1 MLNADDPL
9 VPVPV
14 RVEDY
19 VNLALMEHPGADV
32 VELISRFH
40 TEFAVRMAGF
50 DSVGNPIPPPDS
62 HVLDHLARAWDL
74 TDDEGAGDRP
84 AAGTVVCPIE
94 ELECELCGARARY
107 ESPLVVRGQR
117 LRIEVCLECMREHGD
132 PVLGGSGSV
141 YFMDFD
147 EVSAA
152 VRAVCDEICTRK
164 GRASIWGDP
173 TTAKADTGGGCS
185 PTQPVDAPASD
196 VPPLDAVAVAVRL
209 RRLWLEEFGPA
220 FDEHD
225 HDLAEVW
232 RDCEVRR
239 LGPDLVVTG
248 QISFG
253 DGDPF
258 ADQFSQRLGAR
269 LTERTLGS
277 VRTLRYEH
285 SERQLKTPQRSRTSN
300 LDVFHPADL
309 TVSIEKTANSIS
321 ARLTGASDTAKT
333 ALSGLHLA
341 AVSRHRIWFA
351 AVSAEAKAT
360 VGTTPGAAAE
370 LALAVKAVQRKDP
383 LYDIFVDPEGAS
395 LPNATALV
403 RKGH

>member
-1 MLNADDPL
+1 
-9 VPVPV
+9 
-14 RVEDY
+14 
-19 VNLALMEHPGADV
+19 MEQPDTDV
-32 VELISRFH
+32 VDLISRFH
-40 TEFAVRMAGF
+40 AEFAVRMAGF

-84 AAGTVVCPIE
+84 AAGTVVCPVE
-94 ELECELCGARARY
+94 DLECELCGAPARY
-107 ESPLVVRGQR
+107 ESPLMVRGER
-117 LRIEVCLECMREHGD
+117 VRVELCLGCMQEHGD

-141 YFMDFD
+141 YLMYFD

-164 GRASIWGDP
+164 GRASISGGAP
-173 TTAKADTGGGCS
+173 TAQADKDGGYP
-185 PTQPVDAPASD
+185 PTHPVDAPASD
-196 VPPLDAVAVAVRL
+196 APPLDAVAVAVRL
-209 RRLWLEEFGPA
+209 RVLWLEEFGPA

-225 HDLAEVW
+225 HDLAKVW
-232 RDCEVRR
+232 QDCEVRR

-248 QISFG
+248 PISFG

-258 ADQFSQRLGAR
+258 ADQFSQRLGVR
-269 LTERTLGS
+269 LTDRTLGS

-309 TVSIEKTANSIS
+309 TVPIEKMANNIS
-321 ARLTGASDTAKT
+321 ARLADASDTAKD

-351 AVSAEAKAT
+351 AASAEVKAT

-383 LYDIFVDPEGAS
+383 LYDIFVDPEASS

-403 RKGH
+403 QKGHRHGMA

>member
-1 MLNADDPL
+1 MDQ
-9 VPVPV
+9 
-14 RVEDY
+14 
-19 VNLALMEHPGADV
+19 PGADV
-32 VELISRFH
+32 IELISRFH
-40 TEFAVRMAGF
+40 TEFAVRMTGF

-74 TDDEGAGDRP
+74 TDVEGAGDRP

-107 ESPLVVRGQR
+107 ESPLVIRGQR
-117 LRIEVCLECMREHGD
+117 VRVELCLECMRERGD

-141 YFMDFD
+141 YFMYFD

-152 VRAVCDEICTRK
+152 VRAVCDGICTRK
-164 GRASIWGDP
+164 GRASIWGGP
-173 TTAKADTGGGCS
+173 TTAQADTGGGSS
-185 PTQPVDAPASD
+185 PTTPVGGRASD
-196 VPPLDAVAVAVRL
+196 PPPLGAVTVAVRL
-209 RRLWLEEFGPA
+209 RRLWLDEFGPA

-232 RDCEVRR
+232 RDCAVRR

-258 ADQFSQRLGAR
+258 ADQFSQRLAAR
-269 LTERTLGS
+269 LTERTRGS
-277 VRTLRYEH
+277 VRALRYEH
-285 SERQLKTPQRSRTSN
+285 SERPLKTPQRSRTSN

-309 TVSIEKTANSIS
+309 TVPIEKTANGIS
-321 ARLTGASDTAKT
+321 ARLAGASNPAKV

-351 AVSAEAKAT
+351 AASAEVKAT
-360 VGTTPGAAAE
+360 VGKTPGAAGE

-383 LYDIFVDPEGAS
+383 LYDIFVDSEAAS
-395 LPNATALV
+395 LPSATALV

>member
-9 VPVPV
+9 VPVPL
-14 RVEDY
+14 RVEEY
-19 VNLALMEHPGADV
+19 VHQELMENPDADAI
-32 VELISRFH
+32 ELISRFH
-40 TEFAVRMAGF
+40 TEFTVTMTGF

-74 TDDEGAGDRP
+74 TDHETAGDRP
-84 AAGTVVCPIE
+84 AARTVVCPVE
-94 ELECELCGARARY
+94 ELECELCGAPARY
-107 ESPLVVRGQR
+107 ESPLVIRGHCVRVE
-117 LRIEVCLECMREHGD
+117 LCLVCMREHGE

-141 YFMDFD
+141 YFMYFD
-147 EVSAA
+147 EVSPA
-152 VRAVCDEICTRK
+152 VRAVCDEICTLN
-164 GRASIWGDP
+164 GRASIWGDQ
-173 TTAKADTGGGCS
+173 TAAQPDTGGGRS
-185 PTQPVDAPASD
+185 PKQAVDASA
-196 VPPLDAVAVAVRL
+196 VAAPLGAVAVAVRL

-232 RDCEVRR
+232 RECEVRR
-239 LGPDLVVTG
+239 VGPDLVVSG
-248 QISFG
+248 RISFG

-258 ADQFSQRLGAR
+258 ADQFSQRLAAR
-269 LTERTLGS
+269 LAERTLGS
-277 VRTLRYEH
+277 VRALRYEH

-300 LDVFHPADL
+300 LDLFHPADL
-309 TVSIEKTANSIS
+309 TVSIEKTIKGIS
-321 ARLTGASDTAKT
+321 ARLAGAPEPAKA

-351 AVSAEAKAT
+351 AASAEAKAT

-383 LYDIFVDPEGAS
+383 LYDIFVDPEAAS
-395 LPNATALV
+395 LPDATALV